1 MYPVSNLYRKTPVSP
16 REYMSSAPVKRTYP
30 TKKDMSLAVNDET
43 LEKMRQ
49 LGYKDAKS
57 GKQLCGS
64 EYFSLLNQCREK
76 IAPDRSRIYAEAESK
91 MRNVSRQLQRE
102 TGTGIPIFD
111 YIFKAQKKDKEYRIL
126 ETSGVLSGGSF
137 RGRCGSTGWIN
148 IYAYDENGECIGFHS
163 SDSTRSGWRAIQT
176 EAEKACIHALSA
188 AYAEGTNAY
197 YAEEKAEGQALREK
211 ILSQMD
217 FYA

>member
-1 MYPVSNLYRKTPVSP
+1 MYSVSNK
-16 REYMSSAPVKRTYP
+16 SALYP
-30 TKKDMSLAVNDET
+30 TFGKIPHPNVNKSAVSKKDLSLAVNDET

-91 MRNVSRQLQRE
+91 MRSISRKLQSE
-102 TGTGIPIFD
+102 TGNVLPIFD
-111 YIFKAQKKDKEYRIL
+111 YIFKAEKKDKEYRIL
-126 ETSGVLSGGSF
+126 DTSGSVNGGGSF
-137 RGRCGSTGWIN
+137 VGRCASTGWIN
-148 IYAYDENGECIGFHS
+148 IYAYDENGEIIGFHD
-163 SDSTRSGWRAIQT
+163 SDGTKSGWKTIYT
-176 EAEKACIHALSA
+176 KAEDACIEALSA
-188 AYAEGTNAY
+188 AYAEGTKAY

-211 ILSQMD
+211 ILSSMD

>member
-1 MYPVSNLYRKTPVSP
+1 MYSVSNK
-16 REYMSSAPVKRTYP
+16 SALYP
-30 TKKDMSLAVNDET
+30 TFGKIPHPKVNKSAVSKKDLSLAVNDET

-64 EYFSLLNQCREK
+64 EYFALLNQCREK

-91 MRNVSRQLQRE
+91 MRSVCKQLQRE
-102 TGTGIPIFD
+102 TGTGFLIFD

-163 SDSTRSGWRAIQT
+163 SDSTPSGWRAIQT

-197 YAEEKAEGQALREK
+197 YAEKKAEEQALREK